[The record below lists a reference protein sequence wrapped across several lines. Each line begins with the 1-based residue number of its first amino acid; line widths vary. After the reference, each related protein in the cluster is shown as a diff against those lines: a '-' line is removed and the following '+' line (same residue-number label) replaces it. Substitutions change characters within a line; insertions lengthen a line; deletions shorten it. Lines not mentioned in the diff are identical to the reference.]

1 MFTVLSENLP
11 ENTKSGLKKKS
22 RKPAANPEVTKL
34 KKEQQKLERA
44 MERLKRLY
52 MYSEDS
58 ISEQEY
64 ITERNRISEA
74 YEDIEMRLSEISTC
88 ERTERSITDQDFIR
102 QATAFIISKKLS
114 GSSYINYRRLA
125 ANTDVQI
132 LKDFF
137 NSIID
142 SITINSNGQ
151 IGSIVFKNGLLHRF
165 IYSSVDK
172 SKE

>member
-1 MFTVLSENLP
+1 
-11 ENTKSGLKKKS
+11 
-22 RKPAANPEVTKL
+22 
-34 KKEQQKLERA
+34 

-88 ERTERSITDQDFIR
+88 ERTERSITYQDFIR

-151 IGSIVFKNGLLHRF
+151 IGSIVFKNGLLHRSF
-165 IYSSVDK
+165 ILQLTRARNNNFPALFRINYSVYFWCHSINMASPSAK
-172 SKE
+172 NTRLTYGP

>member
-1 MFTVLSENLP
+1 
-11 ENTKSGLKKKS
+11 
-22 RKPAANPEVTKL
+22 
-34 KKEQQKLERA
+34 
-44 MERLKRLY
+44 
-52 MYSEDS
+52 
-58 ISEQEY
+58 
-64 ITERNRISEA
+64 
-74 YEDIEMRLSEISTC
+74 MRLSEISTC

-172 SKE
+172 SQE

>member
-1 MFTVLSENLP
+1 MCIIP
-11 ENTKSGLKKKS
+11 
-22 RKPAANPEVTKL
+22 
-34 KKEQQKLERA
+34 
-44 MERLKRLY
+44 
-52 MYSEDS
+52 
-58 ISEQEY
+58 
-64 ITERNRISEA
+64 
-74 YEDIEMRLSEISTC
+74 EDIPVNIVSVSYTHLDVYKRQ
-88 ERTERSITDQDFIR
+88 RTERSITDQDFIR

-172 SKE
+172 SQE